1 VHGVY
6 SQIGQIDTGR
16 SAGHIL
22 YAANR
27 AWELDN
33 DQVNHEVRLAV
44 PSGESYFLKEARI
57 AF

>member
-1 VHGVY
+1 VVY

-16 SAGHIL
+16 PAGLIL

-27 AWELDN
+27 AWGLDN
-33 DQVNHEVRLAV
+33 DQVNHEVRPVV